1 MREDSADGARASH
14 DPAPSPAGR
23 ATRASGD
30 EGDRYAAIKAAFDFA
45 AIGMAVVG
53 ADGRFLRVNRAL
65 CEMVGRDEDELLG
78 TDFQHITHP
87 DDLEADLAE
96 LRRALAGEIDSYE
109 MEKRYFH
116 RRGHVVWVLLGVQI
130 VRDLAGR
137 PLYFVSQIQDISERK
152 RVEEELRLAKEA
164 AEAAS
169 RAKGDFLAQM
179 SHEIRTPING
189 VIGMTSL
196 LLETDLSPDQRD
208 YAQTVRE
215 SAATLLTIINDI
227 LDFSKIEAGKL
238 DLEVID
244 LDVRSVVNGVV
255 QLLAEKARAKDVGLA
270 ASVGFDVPRT
280 LRGDPVRLRQVLTNL
295 VDNAIKF
302 TAHGDVRVQVGVAS
316 DAREAVVLRFDV
328 RDTGIGIPEQARDR
342 LFQAFSQADGS
353 TTRKYGGTGL
363 GLAISRRLTELMGGE
378 IGLDS
383 ELGKG
388 STFWFTARLART
400 VAETAGAAADGL
412 PGLRALVVDDSPT
425 VRMDL
430 VAKLANL
437 GIAARSAPDGESA
450 LARLREALARDECY
464 DLAILDLQMPGMDG
478 IELARRIRS
487 ESELASLPLVLH
499 TGFSERCHAEEARA
513 AGISAYLLK
522 PVQPAD
528 LAACLRK
535 VVRARSGG
543 GEVRQLLAAPP
554 LRPAPARD
562 SLRILVAED
571 NPVNQKV
578 ARHMLERL
586 GHTADIV
593 ASGREAL
600 LALESSHGGGYD
612 LILMDCQMPD
622 MDGFATTREIR
633 RREGD
638 RQHTPIIAMTA
649 YAMQG
654 DRERCLAAGMDD
666 YIAKPVKPDTL
677 DSILRVWS
685 PRRLAA
691 SNG

>member
-1 MREDSADGARASH
+1 VRED
-14 DPAPSPAGR
+14 
-23 ATRASGD
+23 ASGEAPAARGEEPVQARRP
-30 EGDRYAAIKAAFDFA
+30 EGQEERYAAIKAAFDFA
-45 AIGMAVVG
+45 AIGMAVVSTEG
-53 ADGRFLRVNRAL
+53 KFLRVNAAL
-65 CEMVGRDEDELLG
+65 CEIVGRSEAELLR
-78 TDFQHITHP
+78 TDFQSITHP
-87 DDLEADLAE
+87 DDVEPDVALVEQV
-96 LRRALAGEIDSYE
+96 LAGEIPSYE
-109 MEKRYFH
+109 MEKRYLH
-116 RRGHVVWVLLGVQI
+116 RDGRPVWVLLGVQL
-130 VRDLAGR
+130 VRDDAGR
-137 PLYFVSQIQDISERK
+137 PLYFVSQIQDISARK
-152 RVEEELRLAKEA
+152 KAEEELRLAKEA

-169 RAKGDFLAQM
+169 LAKGEFLAQM
-179 SHEIRTPING
+179 SHEIRTPISG
-189 VIGMTSL
+189 VIGMSSL
-196 LLETDLSPDQRD
+196 LLDTPLSEQQRD
-208 YAQTVRE
+208 YAQTVRDC
-215 SAATLLTIINDI
+215 AATLLTIVNDI

-238 DLEVID
+238 DLEAID
-244 LDVRSVVNGVV
+244 VDVRSVVSGVV
-255 QLLAEKARAKDVGLA
+255 QLLSEKARAKGIGLS
-270 ASVGFDVPRT
+270 ASVDLDVPRG

-302 TAHGDVRVQVGVAS
+302 TSAGEVEVRATL
-316 DAREAVVLRFDV
+316 ARSARDSATLRFEV
-328 RDTGIGIPEQARDR
+328 RDTGIGIPEDTRDR
-342 LFQAFSQADGS
+342 LFVAFSQGDGS

-378 IGLDS
+378 IGVDS
-383 ELGKG
+383 RQGEG
-388 STFWFTARLART
+388 STFWFTACLAYD
-400 VAETAGAAADGL
+400 APQTASSGDGL

-437 GIAARSAPDGESA
+437 GIAARSAPDGEAA
-450 LARLREALARDECY
+450 LARLREALARDEGY
-464 DLAILDLQMPGMDG
+464 DVAILDLQMPKMDG
-478 IELARRIRS
+478 IELARRIRA

-499 TGFSERCHAEEARA
+499 TGFSERVHAEEARA

-522 PVQPAD
+522 PVQPTE

-535 VVRARSGG
+535 VIRSRG
-543 GEVRQLLAAPP
+543 ATDPAPP
-554 LRPAPARD
+554 LALAPPPAAGAFG
-562 SLRILVAED
+562 LRILVAED

-600 LALESSHGGGYD
+600 LALESVHGAAYD
-612 LILMDCQMPD
+612 LILMDCQMPE

-638 RQHTPIIAMTA
+638 RRHIPIIAMTA

-666 YIAKPVKPDTL
+666 YVAKPVKPDTL
-677 DSILRVWS
+677 DAILRTWS